1 VFHSRFH
8 TQALFILMAATHAR
22 ASVVFSNLGP
32 GDSLASP
39 GIGIGFI
46 PFTSTFN
53 YAGIAFTP
61 AGQSYTLDNLE
72 VPLELVSGP
81 NVADIFLT
89 NNAGGL
95 PGSILESFH
104 LTAKLTSGANSLVTI
119 DSTNHPLLSA
129 GSQYWIVAAGGP
141 SSFVTWAQNEL
152 QETGPNVSGP
162 ALGSLVRDSDANVR
176 EALLVNG
183 TAVPEPGSVFLATGL
198 AVIVVLLVRRSTRTG
213 LLAARVTAS
222 IGASPD

>member
-1 VFHSRFH
+1 VFHSRLH
-8 TQALFILMAATHAR
+8 TLALFTALGTLVATHAR
-22 ASVVFSNLGP
+22 ASVIFSNLGP

-61 AGQSYTLDNLE
+61 AGQSYTLDSLAL
-72 VPLELVSGP
+72 PLELISGP

-89 NNAGGL
+89 SSAGGL
-95 PGSILESFH
+95 PGSVLESFH
-104 LTAKLTSGANSLVTI
+104 LTGALTSGANSLVTVG
-119 DSTNHPLLSA
+119 STNHPLLSA

-141 SSFVTWAQNEL
+141 ASFVTWAQNEL
-152 QETGPNVSGP
+152 QEKGPNVSGP
-162 ALGSLVRDSDANVR
+162 ALGSLVRDSDLNVR

-183 TAVPEPGSVFLATGL
+183 TAVPEPGSVFLVTGL
-198 AVIVVLLVRRSTRTG
+198 AVILVVFVRRS
-213 LLAARVTAS
+213 
-222 IGASPD
+222 PK

>member
-1 VFHSRFH
+1 VFNSRFH
-8 TQALFILMAATHAR
+8 TLALFTALGTLVATHAR
-22 ASVVFSNLGP
+22 ASVIFSNLGP

-61 AGQSYTLDNLE
+61 AGQSYTLDSLE
-72 VPLELVSGP
+72 LPLELISGP
-81 NVADIFLT
+81 NVADIFVT
-89 NNAGGL
+89 SNAGGL
-95 PGSILESFH
+95 PGSLLESFH
-104 LTAKLTSGANSLVTI
+104 LTGALTSGTNSLVTI

-141 SSFVTWAQNEL
+141 GSFVTWAQNEL
-152 QETGPNVSGP
+152 QEKGPNVSGP
-162 ALGSLVRDSDANVR
+162 ALGSLVRDSDLNVR

-183 TAVPEPGSVFLATGL
+183 TAVPEPGSVFLVTGL
-198 AVIVVLLVRRSTRTG
+198 AVILVVFVRRS
-213 LLAARVTAS
+213 
-222 IGASPD
+222 PK